1 MAFKMIAPADERR
14 TVTGSLSVADWKRLF
29 NGLQLDIMSDPGSNP
44 EKDKLL
50 ETVAKLLE

>member
-1 MAFKMIAPADERR
+1 MIAPADERK
-14 TVTGSLSVADWKRLF
+14 TVTGALTVADWKRLY